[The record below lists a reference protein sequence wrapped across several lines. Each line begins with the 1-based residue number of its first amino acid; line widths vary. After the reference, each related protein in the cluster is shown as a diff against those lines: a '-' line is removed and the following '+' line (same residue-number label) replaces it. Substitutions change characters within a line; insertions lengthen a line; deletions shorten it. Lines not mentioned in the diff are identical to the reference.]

1 MTEEEETP
9 EEELQPP
16 AIGGTFLTMAFM
28 LWIIINPELRDFMG
42 ESAGTVLEPRITF
55 DYQYP
60 VLTFLF
66 AGIVMISFTTIIRHF
81 IIDWEKMAEI
91 QTKMGAYNKEM
102 SEARQSGNEAKMKK
116 LFAMQ
121 PQIMMLQSEMM
132 SNQMKPMAFTMLI
145 AIPIIMW
152 LRIFVK
158 GLDLQVMSLPWE
170 PNYSLDDDLWILPH
184 WILIY
189 SGLSLPFGQI
199 IMRVLKIISN
209 YGIVSDTA
217 NTETIR

>member
-1 MTEEEETP
+1 MAEEEENS

-42 ESAGTVLEPRITF
+42 ETAGTVLEPRISF

-66 AGIVMISFTTIIRHF
+66 AGITMISLTTIIRHF

-91 QTKMGAYNKEM
+91 QSKMGAYNKEM
-102 SEARQSGNEAKMKK
+102 GEARQNGNEAKMKK

-121 PQIMMLQSEMM
+121 PEIMMLQSEMM

-152 LRIFVK
+152 LRAFV
-158 GLDLQVMSLPWE
+158 GDMDLKVVSLPWE
-170 PNYSLDDDLWILPH
+170 SNYSLDEELWILPH
-184 WILIY
+184 WILVY

-199 IMRVLKIISN
+199 IMRILKIFSN
-209 YGIVSDTA
+209 SGGSQTVL
-217 NTETIR
+217 

>member
-1 MTEEEETP
+1 MTEEEQNS

-42 ESAGTVLEPRITF
+42 ETAGTVLEPRISF
-55 DYQYP
+55 DHQYP

-66 AGIVMISFTTIIRHF
+66 AGITMISLTTIIRHF

-91 QTKMGAYNKEM
+91 QSKMGAYNKEM
-102 SEARQSGNEAKMKK
+102 GEARQNGNEAKMKK

-121 PQIMMLQSEMM
+121 PEIMMLQSEMM

-152 LRIFVK
+152 LRVFV
-158 GLDLQVMSLPWE
+158 GDMDLKVVSLPWE
-170 PNYSLDDDLWILPH
+170 SNYSLDDDLWILPH
-184 WILIY
+184 WILVY

-199 IMRVLKIISN
+199 IMRILKIFSN
-209 YGIVSDTA
+209 SGGNQTVL
-217 NTETIR
+217 

>member
-1 MTEEEETP
+1 MSEEIVSE

-42 ESAGTVLEPRITF
+42 ETAGTVLEPRITF

-66 AGIVMISFTTIIRHF
+66 AGIIMISFTTIIRHF

-102 SEARQSGNEAKMKK
+102 GEARQSGNEAKMKK

-132 SNQMKPMAFTMLI
+132 SNQMKPMAFTMII

-152 LRIFVK
+152 LRIFVN

-170 PNYSLDDDLWILPH
+170 PNYSLDEDLWILPH
-184 WILIY
+184 WILVY

-199 IMRVLKIISN
+199 IMRVLKIGSN
-209 YGIVSDTA
+209 SGGNQTVL
-217 NTETIR
+217 

>member
-1 MTEEEETP
+1 MSEEKVSD
-9 EEELQPP
+9 EEELKPP
-16 AIGGTFLTMAFM
+16 AIGGTFLTMMFM
-28 LWIIINPELRDFMG
+28 LWIIINPDLRDFMG
-42 ESAGTVLEPRITF
+42 ETAGTVLEPRITF

-66 AGIVMISFTTIIRHF
+66 AGIIMISFTTIIRHF

-102 SEARQSGNEAKMKK
+102 GEARQSGNEAKMKK

-132 SNQMKPMAFTMLI
+132 SNQMKPMAFTMII

-152 LRIFVK
+152 LRIFVN

-170 PNYSLDDDLWILPH
+170 PNYSLDEDLWILPH
-184 WILIY
+184 WILVY

-199 IMRVLKIISN
+199 IMRVLKIFSN
-209 YGIVSDTA
+209 SG
-217 NTETIR
+217 NTQTVL

>member
-1 MTEEEETP
+1 MTEEEQDS

-42 ESAGTVLEPRITF
+42 ETAGTVLEPRISF

-66 AGIVMISFTTIIRHF
+66 AGITMISLTTIIRHF

-91 QTKMGAYNKEM
+91 QSKMGAYNKEM
-102 SEARQSGNEAKMKK
+102 GEARQNGNEAKMKK

-121 PQIMMLQSEMM
+121 PKIMMLQSEMM

-152 LRIFVK
+152 LRAFV
-158 GLDLQVMSLPWE
+158 GDMDLQVVSLPWE
-170 PNYSLDDDLWILPH
+170 SNYSLDEELWILPH
-184 WILIY
+184 WILVY

-199 IMRVLKIISN
+199 IMRILKIFSN
-209 YGIVSDTA
+209 SGGNQTVL
-217 NTETIR
+217 

>member
-1 MTEEEETP
+1 MSEEKVDA

-16 AIGGTFLTMAFM
+16 AIGGTFLTMMFM
-28 LWIIINPELRDFMG
+28 LWIIINPDLRDFMG
-42 ESAGTVLEPRITF
+42 ESAGAVLEPRITF
-55 DYQYP
+55 DHQYP

-66 AGIVMISFTTIIRHF
+66 AGIIMISFTTIIRHF

-91 QTKMGAYNKEM
+91 QTKMGAYNKAM
-102 SEARQSGNEAKMKK
+102 GEARQSGNEAKMKK

-121 PQIMMLQSEMM
+121 PQIMLLQSEMM
-132 SNQMKPMAFTMLI
+132 SNQMKPMAFTMII

-152 LRIFVK
+152 LRIFVN
-158 GLDLQVMSLPWE
+158 GLDLQVISLPWE

-184 WILIY
+184 WILVY

-199 IMRVLKIISN
+199 IMRILKIGSN
-209 YGIVSDTA
+209 RGSDSVTEIV
-217 NTETIR
+217 N

>member
-1 MTEEEETP
+1 MSEEEVSEEK

-16 AIGGTFLTMAFM
+16 AIGGTFVTMAFM
-28 LWIIINPELRDFMG
+28 LWILINPELRDFMG
-42 ESAGTVLEPRITF
+42 ETAGTVLEPRITF

-60 VLTFLF
+60 VLTFLL
-66 AGIVMISFTTIIRHF
+66 AGITMISFTTIIRHF

-102 SEARQSGNEAKMKK
+102 GEARQSGNEAKMKK

-132 SNQMKPMAFTMLI
+132 SNQMKPMAFTMII

-152 LRIFVK
+152 LRIFVN

-170 PNYSLDDDLWILPH
+170 PNYSLDEDLWILPH
-184 WILIY
+184 WILVY

-199 IMRVLKIISN
+199 IMRVLKIFSN
-209 YGIVSDTA
+209 SG
-217 NTETIR
+217 NTQTVL

>member
-1 MTEEEETP
+1 MAEEEQNS

-42 ESAGTVLEPRITF
+42 ETAGTILEPRLSF

-66 AGIVMISFTTIIRHF
+66 AGVTMISLTTLIRHF

-91 QTKMGAYNKEM
+91 QSKMGAYNKEM
-102 SEARQSGNEAKMKK
+102 GEARQSGNEAKMKK
-116 LFAMQ
+116 LVAMQ
-121 PQIMMLQSEMM
+121 PEIMMLQSEMM
-132 SNQMKPMAFTMLI
+132 SNQMKPMAFTMII

-152 LRIFVK
+152 LRTFVH
-158 GLDLQVMSLPWE
+158 GMDLQVMSLPWE
-170 PNYSLDDDLWILPH
+170 SNYSLDENLWILPH
-184 WILIY
+184 WILVY
-189 SGLSLPFGQI
+189 SGLSLPFGQV
-199 IMRVLKIISN
+199 IMRVLKIFSN
-209 YGIVSDTA
+209 SGGNQTVL
-217 NTETIR
+217 

>member
-1 MTEEEETP
+1 MSEEKVSDEEEVK
-9 EEELQPP
+9 PP
-16 AIGGTFLTMAFM
+16 AIGGTFLTMMFM

-42 ESAGTVLEPRITF
+42 ETAGTVLEPRITF

-66 AGIVMISFTTIIRHF
+66 AGIIMISFTTIIRHF

-102 SEARQSGNEAKMKK
+102 GEARQSGNEAKMKK

-132 SNQMKPMAFTMLI
+132 SNQMKPMAFTMII

-152 LRIFVK
+152 LRIFVN

-170 PNYSLDDDLWILPH
+170 PNYSLDEDLWILPH
-184 WILIY
+184 WILVY

-199 IMRVLKIISN
+199 IMRVLKIGSN
-209 YGIVSDTA
+209 SGGNQTVL
-217 NTETIR
+217 

>member
-1 MTEEEETP
+1 MTEEEENS

-42 ESAGTVLEPRITF
+42 ETAGTVLEPRISF

-66 AGIVMISFTTIIRHF
+66 AGITMISLTTIIRHF

-91 QTKMGAYNKEM
+91 QSKMGAYNKEM
-102 SEARQSGNEAKMKK
+102 GEARQNGNEAKMKK

-121 PQIMMLQSEMM
+121 PEIMMLQSEMM

-152 LRIFVK
+152 LRVFV
-158 GLDLQVMSLPWE
+158 GDMDLKVVSLPWE
-170 PNYSLDDDLWILPH
+170 SNYSLDDDLWILPH
-184 WILIY
+184 WILVY

-199 IMRVLKIISN
+199 IMRILKIFSN
-209 YGIVSDTA
+209 SGGNQTVL
-217 NTETIR
+217 

>member
-1 MTEEEETP
+1 MAEEEQNS

-42 ESAGTVLEPRITF
+42 ETAGTVLEPRISF

-66 AGIVMISFTTIIRHF
+66 AGITMISLTTIIRHF

-91 QTKMGAYNKEM
+91 QSKMGAYNKEM
-102 SEARQSGNEAKMKK
+102 GEARQNGNEAKMKK

-121 PQIMMLQSEMM
+121 PKIMMLQSEMM

-152 LRIFVK
+152 LRAFV
-158 GLDLQVMSLPWE
+158 GDMDLQVVSLPWE
-170 PNYSLDDDLWILPH
+170 SNYSLDEELWILPH
-184 WILIY
+184 WILVY

-199 IMRVLKIISN
+199 IMRILKIFSN
-209 YGIVSDTA
+209 SGGSQTVL
-217 NTETIR
+217 

>member
-1 MTEEEETP
+1 MAEEKQGS

-42 ESAGTVLEPRITF
+42 ESAGTILEPRISF

-66 AGIVMISFTTIIRHF
+66 AGIAMISFTTIIRHF

-102 SEARQSGNEAKMKK
+102 GEARQSGNEAKMKK

-121 PQIMMLQSEMM
+121 PQIMLLQTEMM
-132 SNQMKPMAFTMLI
+132 SNQMKPMAFTMII

-152 LRIFVK
+152 LRIFVND
-158 GLDLQVMSLPWE
+158 LNLQVMSLPWE
-170 PNYSLDDDLWILPH
+170 PNYSLDENLWILPH
-184 WILIY
+184 WILVY

-199 IMRVLKIISN
+199 IMRILKIASN
-209 YGIVSDTA
+209 SRNNQTA
-217 NTETIR
+217 L

>member
-1 MTEEEETP
+1 MTEEETNSD
-9 EEELQPP
+9 EELQPP

-42 ESAGTVLEPRITF
+42 ESAGTILEPRISF

-66 AGIVMISFTTIIRHF
+66 AGIAMISFTTIIRHF

-102 SEARQSGNEAKMKK
+102 GEARQSGNEAKMKK

-121 PQIMMLQSEMM
+121 PQIMLLQTEMM
-132 SNQMKPMAFTMLI
+132 SNQMKPMAFTMII

-152 LRIFVK
+152 LRIFVN
-158 GLDLQVMSLPWE
+158 GLNLQVMSLPWE
-170 PNYSLDDDLWILPH
+170 PNYSLDENLWILPH
-184 WILIY
+184 WILVY

-199 IMRVLKIISN
+199 IMRILKIASN
-209 YGIVSDTA
+209 TK
-217 NTETIR
+217 NNQTTL

>member
-1 MTEEEETP
+1 MTEEEQNS

-42 ESAGTVLEPRITF
+42 ETAGTVLEPRISF

-66 AGIVMISFTTIIRHF
+66 AGITMISLTTIIRHF

-91 QTKMGAYNKEM
+91 QSKMGAYNKEM
-102 SEARQSGNEAKMKK
+102 GEARQNGNEAKMKK

-121 PQIMMLQSEMM
+121 PEIMMLQSEMM

-152 LRIFVK
+152 LRVFV
-158 GLDLQVMSLPWE
+158 GDMDLKVVSLPWE
-170 PNYSLDDDLWILPH
+170 SNYSLDDDLWILPH
-184 WILIY
+184 WILVY

-199 IMRVLKIISN
+199 IMRVLKIFSN
-209 YGIVSDTA
+209 SEG
-217 NTETIR
+217 NQTIL

>member
-1 MTEEEETP
+1 MTEEEQNS

-42 ESAGTVLEPRITF
+42 ETAGTVLEPRISF
-55 DYQYP
+55 DHQYP

-66 AGIVMISFTTIIRHF
+66 AGITMISLTTIIRHF

-91 QTKMGAYNKEM
+91 QSKMGAYNKEM
-102 SEARQSGNEAKMKK
+102 GEARQNGNEAKMKK

-121 PQIMMLQSEMM
+121 PEIMMLQSEMM

-152 LRIFVK
+152 LRVFV
-158 GLDLQVMSLPWE
+158 GDMDLKVVSLPWE
-170 PNYSLDDDLWILPH
+170 SNYSLDDDLWILPH
-184 WILIY
+184 WILVY

-199 IMRVLKIISN
+199 IMRVLKIFSN
-209 YGIVSDTA
+209 SGGNQTVL
-217 NTETIR
+217 

>member
-1 MTEEEETP
+1 MSEEKVSD
-9 EEELQPP
+9 EEELKPP
-16 AIGGTFLTMAFM
+16 AIGGTFLTMMFM

-42 ESAGTVLEPRITF
+42 ETAGTVLEPRITF

-66 AGIVMISFTTIIRHF
+66 AGIIMISFTTIIRHF

-102 SEARQSGNEAKMKK
+102 GEARQSGNEAKMKK

-121 PQIMMLQSEMM
+121 PQIMVLQSEMM
-132 SNQMKPMAFTMLI
+132 SNQMKPMAFTMII

-152 LRIFVK
+152 LRIFVN

-170 PNYSLDDDLWILPH
+170 PNYSLDEDLWILPH
-184 WILIY
+184 WILVY

-199 IMRVLKIISN
+199 IMRVLKIGSN
-209 YGIVSDTA
+209 SGGNQTVL
-217 NTETIR
+217 

>member
-1 MTEEEETP
+1 MSEEKVSDEEEVK
-9 EEELQPP
+9 PP
-16 AIGGTFLTMAFM
+16 AIGGTFLTMMFM

-42 ESAGTVLEPRITF
+42 ETAGTVLEPRITF
-55 DYQYP
+55 GYQYP
-60 VLTFLF
+60 VFTFLF
-66 AGIVMISFTTIIRHF
+66 AGIIMISFTTIIRHF

-102 SEARQSGNEAKMKK
+102 GEARQSGNEAKMKK

-132 SNQMKPMAFTMLI
+132 SNQMKPMAFTMII

-152 LRIFVK
+152 LRIFVN

-170 PNYSLDDDLWILPH
+170 PNYSLDEDLWILPH
-184 WILIY
+184 WILVY

-199 IMRVLKIISN
+199 IMRVLKIGSN
-209 YGIVSDTA
+209 SGGNQTVL
-217 NTETIR
+217 

>member
-1 MTEEEETP
+1 MTEEEQNS

-42 ESAGTVLEPRITF
+42 ETAGTVLEPNISF
-55 DYQYP
+55 DNQYP
-60 VLTFLF
+60 ILTFLF
-66 AGIVMISFTTIIRHF
+66 AGIIMISLTTLIRHF

-91 QTKMGAYNKEM
+91 QSKMGAYNKEM
-102 SEARQSGNEAKMKK
+102 GEARQNGNEAKMKK

-121 PQIMMLQSEMM
+121 PEIMMLQSEMM

-152 LRIFVK
+152 LRVFV
-158 GLDLQVMSLPWE
+158 GDMDLKVVSLPWE

-184 WILIY
+184 WILVY

-199 IMRVLKIISN
+199 IMRILKIFSN
-209 YGIVSDTA
+209 TGGNQTVL
-217 NTETIR
+217 

>member
-1 MTEEEETP
+1 MTEEEQNS

-42 ESAGTVLEPRITF
+42 ETAGTVLEPRISF

-66 AGIVMISFTTIIRHF
+66 AGITMISLTTIIRHF

-91 QTKMGAYNKEM
+91 QSKMGAYNKEM
-102 SEARQSGNEAKMKK
+102 GEARQNGNEAKMKK

-121 PQIMMLQSEMM
+121 PEIMMLQSEMM

-152 LRIFVK
+152 LRVFV
-158 GLDLQVMSLPWE
+158 GDMDLKVVSLPWE
-170 PNYSLDDDLWILPH
+170 SNYSLDDDLWILPH
-184 WILIY
+184 WILVY

-199 IMRVLKIISN
+199 IMRILKIFSN
-209 YGIVSDTA
+209 SGGNQTVL
-217 NTETIR
+217 

>member
-1 MTEEEETP
+1 MSEEKIDS

-16 AIGGTFLTMAFM
+16 AIGGTFVTMLFM

-66 AGIVMISFTTIIRHF
+66 SGIIMISFTTLIRHF

-102 SEARQSGNEAKMKK
+102 GEARQSGNEAKMKK

-184 WILIY
+184 WILVY

-199 IMRVLKIISN
+199 IMRILKIFSN
-209 YGIVSDTA
+209 SGGNQTVL
-217 NTETIR
+217 

>member
-1 MTEEEETP
+1 MSEEKVNDEEEVK
-9 EEELQPP
+9 PP
-16 AIGGTFLTMAFM
+16 AIGGTFLTMMFM

-42 ESAGTVLEPRITF
+42 ETAGTVLEPRITF

-66 AGIVMISFTTIIRHF
+66 AGIIMISFTTIIRHF

-102 SEARQSGNEAKMKK
+102 GEARQSGNEAKMKK

-132 SNQMKPMAFTMLI
+132 SNQMKPMAFTMII

-152 LRIFVK
+152 LRIFVN

-170 PNYSLDDDLWILPH
+170 PNYSLDEDLWILPH
-184 WILIY
+184 WILVY

-199 IMRVLKIISN
+199 IMRVLKIGSN
-209 YGIVSDTA
+209 SGGNQTVL
-217 NTETIR
+217 

>member
-1 MTEEEETP
+1 MTEEEQDS

-42 ESAGTVLEPRITF
+42 ETAGTVLEPRISF

-66 AGIVMISFTTIIRHF
+66 AGITMISLTTIIRHF

-91 QTKMGAYNKEM
+91 QSKMGAYNKEM
-102 SEARQSGNEAKMKK
+102 GEARQNGNEAKMKK

-121 PQIMMLQSEMM
+121 PKIMMLQSEMM

-152 LRIFVK
+152 LRAFV
-158 GLDLQVMSLPWE
+158 GDMDLQVVSLPWE
-170 PNYSLDDDLWILPH
+170 SNYSLDEELWILPH
-184 WILIY
+184 WILVY

-199 IMRVLKIISN
+199 IMRILKIFSN
-209 YGIVSDTA
+209 SGGSQTVL
-217 NTETIR
+217 

>member
-1 MTEEEETP
+1 MSEEKVSD
-9 EEELQPP
+9 EEELKPP
-16 AIGGTFLTMAFM
+16 AIGGTFLTMMFM

-42 ESAGTVLEPRITF
+42 ETAGTVLEPRITF
-55 DYQYP
+55 GYQYP

-66 AGIVMISFTTIIRHF
+66 AGIIMISFTTIIRHF

-102 SEARQSGNEAKMKK
+102 GEARQSGNEAKMKK

-132 SNQMKPMAFTMLI
+132 SNQMKPMAFTMII

-152 LRIFVK
+152 LRIFVN

-170 PNYSLDDDLWILPH
+170 PNYSLDEDLWILPH
-184 WILIY
+184 WILVY

-199 IMRVLKIISN
+199 IMRVLKIGSN
-209 YGIVSDTA
+209 SGGNQTVL
-217 NTETIR
+217 

>member
-1 MTEEEETP
+1 MTEEEQNS

-42 ESAGTVLEPRITF
+42 ETAGTVLEPRISF

-66 AGIVMISFTTIIRHF
+66 AGITMISLTTIIRHF

-91 QTKMGAYNKEM
+91 QSKMGAYNKEM
-102 SEARQSGNEAKMKK
+102 GEARQNGNEAKMKK

-121 PQIMMLQSEMM
+121 PEIMMLQSEMM

-152 LRIFVK
+152 LRVFV
-158 GLDLQVMSLPWE
+158 GDMDLKVVSLPWE
-170 PNYSLDDDLWILPH
+170 SNYSLDDDLWILPH
-184 WILIY
+184 WILVY

-199 IMRVLKIISN
+199 IMRVLKIFSN
-209 YGIVSDTA
+209 SGGNQTVL
-217 NTETIR
+217 

>member
-1 MTEEEETP
+1 MAEEKQDS

-28 LWIIINPELRDFMG
+28 LWIIINPDLRDFMG
-42 ESAGTVLEPRITF
+42 ESAGTILEPRISF

-66 AGIVMISFTTIIRHF
+66 AGIAMISFTTIIRHF

-102 SEARQSGNEAKMKK
+102 GEARQSGNEAKMKK

-121 PQIMMLQSEMM
+121 PQIMLLQTEMM
-132 SNQMKPMAFTMLI
+132 SNQMKPMAFTMII

-152 LRIFVK
+152 LRIFVN
-158 GLDLQVMSLPWE
+158 GLNLQVMSLPWE
-170 PNYSLDDDLWILPH
+170 PNYSLDENLWILPH
-184 WILIY
+184 WILVY

-199 IMRVLKIISN
+199 IMRILKIASN
-209 YGIVSDTA
+209 TK
-217 NTETIR
+217 NNQTTL

>member
-1 MTEEEETP
+1 MTEEEQNS

-42 ESAGTVLEPRITF
+42 ETAGTVLEPRISF

-66 AGIVMISFTTIIRHF
+66 AGITMISLTTIIRHF

-91 QTKMGAYNKEM
+91 QSKMGAYNKEM
-102 SEARQSGNEAKMKK
+102 GEARQNGNEAKMKK

-121 PQIMMLQSEMM
+121 PEIMMLQSEMM

-145 AIPIIMW
+145 AIPIIM
-152 LRIFVK
+152 
-158 GLDLQVMSLPWE
+158 
-170 PNYSLDDDLWILPH
+170 
-184 WILIY
+184 
-189 SGLSLPFGQI
+189 
-199 IMRVLKIISN
+199 
-209 YGIVSDTA
+209 GITKK
-217 NTETIR
+217 